1 MDKPASEAEIAE
13 TPSKLE
19 ESRTMYPQL
28 TAYIE
33 SLVADMAAI
42 PQERRDSL
50 KKIALYVQTKKQ
62 SNEAANLHLS
72 ARIIAAGAT

>member
-1 MDKPASEAEIAE
+1 
-13 TPSKLE
+13 
-19 ESRTMYPQL
+19 MYPQL